1 MHKLIPMFERFK
13 PFLLTGL
20 FIFLSCCG
28 IYLGHH
34 ALGMTPALQA
44 YSLAALVVLAYLV
57 FCSAIRQA
65 HQARKPD
72 LLPALTSGHAHPAIV
87 VVYASQTGYA
97 EQLARQTAQS
107 LHDADM
113 SVQLMSIKDLTTE
126 RLRQMS
132 HTLSRLLF
140 IVSTTGEGDAPDQAA
155 KFTRHAMSQQLD
167 LSGLNYGILALGD
180 RNYQHYCAFGHQLD
194 QWLRQHHAS
203 GLFDLV
209 EVDNGDEGALRH
221 WQHHLGTLSGHT
233 DMADWSQP
241 SYERWTLSTRQLLNP
256 GSVGGAAFHIV
267 LTPPA
272 DSEPQWRAGDIVE
285 IGPEFPPDH
294 IRTSSDPV
302 TLPHREY
309 SIASIPTDG
318 ALELLVRQV
327 KQANGKLGIG
337 SGWLTA
343 YARVGSDIAVRI
355 RENRS
360 FHPPATGQPMILI
373 GNGTGLAGLRAHLKQ
388 RAADGHQ
395 SNWLIFGERNEHQDF
410 FYREEI
416 RTWQNQGLLERL
428 DLAFSR
434 DQEQRIYVQDK
445 LLDNAAT
452 LLKWVQDGAAIYVC
466 GSLAGMADGVDRALR
481 QIIGDEVLEQLLDDG
496 RYRRDVY

>member
-1 MHKLIPMFERFK
+1 MFERLQ

-20 FIFLSCCG
+20 FLFLSCCG

-34 ALGMTPALQA
+34 ALGMMPAQQA
-44 YSLAALVVLAYLV
+44 YALAALVVLAYLV

-65 HQARKPD
+65 HQMRKPD
-72 LLPALTSGHAHPAIV
+72 VLPALTSDHAHPAIV

-97 EQLARQTAQS
+97 EQLAHRTAQN
-107 LHDADM
+107 LHDAGM
-113 SVQLMSIKDLTTE
+113 SVQLIPIKDLTPE

-132 HTLSRLLF
+132 LSQSQMLF

-155 KFTRHAMSQQLD
+155 KFTRHAMSQPLD
-167 LSGLNYGILALGD
+167 LSGLRYGILALGD

-194 QWLRQHHAS
+194 HWLRQHHAS

-241 SYERWTLSTRQLLNP
+241 SYERWTLSARQLLNP
-256 GSVGGAAFHIV
+256 DSVGGAAFHIV

-272 DSEPQWRAGDIVE
+272 DSEPQWQAGDIVE

-294 IRTSSDPV
+294 IRASSDPV

-309 SIASIPTDG
+309 SIASIQEDG

-360 FHPPATGQPMILI
+360 FHPPATDQPMILI

-388 RAADGHQ
+388 RAVNRQQ

-416 RTWQNQGLLERL
+416 LTWQNQGLLQRL

-434 DQEQRIYVQDK
+434 DQEERIYVQDK

-452 LLKWVQDGAAIYVC
+452 LLSWVQNGAAIYVC